1 MGKSHNMVDDSENNI
16 KLFERRQA
24 RTAWDEENEKWW
36 FSIIDVV
43 AVRTDNDYQTGRNYW
58 KIVKKRL
65 KDQGNETV
73 TNCNQLKMRSPDG
86 KMRLYTPA
94 Q

>member
-1 MGKSHNMVDDSENNI
+1 MVDDSENNI